1 MFMSISAISL
11 QNLEGLQQRIE
22 ANKNATYEEQEKM
35 VQSLFSQK
43 FYNSGAG
50 SKASIKLEID
60 RLEAYIKRLQPQ
72 VEQIYEQLRTM
83 NTKVQKAHQELTT
96 ELAKIASESEEYTQ
110 KQYDEINKAVE
121 TASVMYMNGEI
132 TKEEMPNKI
141 AQLIE
146 TNNPAGAARIR
157 SMMASSE
164 SKSNEIQRLVTNLTS
179 LFTIADNMSGELASA
194 QASLSLMKLLYL
206 KTDDAAGGYSNSDDD
221 ASVPVYTPKKEAMVT
236 NWDNQYTNGNVTD
249 LEDAINNGYLQQM
262 KDQGFTFKE
271 AMYATEFIFGKS
283 GISYELGNTAT
294 VPNGGVYDTFCQ
306 QVKDLWGKD
315 CNRLE
320 DGSTVDP
327 ETGEIIPPAPPATNN
342 TDPIG
347 WVNENTT
354 FDFAVDRNK
363 DNIFNGKEEFL
374 GAEQGIDELFALD
387 LDKDG
392 KINGEELN
400 NLLIVRNNHEI
411 GDFGFISAQMAGLSE
426 IDLNSFQQTNYV
438 NVNGNTEAGK
448 FNLTVDG
455 RTTQG
460 RQTLDNENY
469 LNTAYGKGYGRQYT
483 ISLSEAE
490 TKDIYAELSN
500 NKNPLS
506 KEDINVAKANQKESE
521 LNLVETDGSIK
532 QNEVEVSEA
541 KTKAQ
546 NTQVETK
553 QENEEEQKKKTKEEE
568 I

>member
-1 MFMSISAISL
+1 MSISAISL
-11 QNLEGLQQRIE
+11 QNLEGLAAKIE
-22 ANKNATYEEQEKM
+22 ANKNASYEEQEKM
-35 VQSLFSQK
+35 VKSLFSQK

-72 VEQIYEQLRTM
+72 IEVIYEQLRTM
-83 NTKVQKAHQELTT
+83 NTKVQKAQQELTQ
-96 ELAKIASESEEYTQ
+96 ELAEIASESDEYTQ
-110 KQYDEINKAVE
+110 KQYDEMNKAVE
-121 TASVMYMNGEI
+121 TASLMYMNGEI

-146 TNNPAGAARIR
+146 SNNPLGAARIR

-164 SKSNEIQRLVTNLTS
+164 SKSSEIQRMVTNLTS
-179 LFTIADNMSGELASA
+179 LFTVADNMSGELASA

-206 KTDDAAGGYSNSDDD
+206 KTNDAAGGYSNNDNDTSI
-221 ASVPVYTPKKEAMVT
+221 PVYTPKKEAMVT
-236 NWDNQYTNGNVTD
+236 NLDYQYTNGNVND
-249 LEDAINNGYLQQM
+249 LESAINAGYLKEM

-271 AMYATEFIFGKS
+271 AMYATEFIFDKS

-294 VPNGGVYDTFCQ
+294 VPNGEIYDTFCQ

-320 DGSTVDP
+320 AGTSVDP
-327 ETGEIIPPAPPATNN
+327 NTGAIIPPKPPKRKN

-347 WVNENTT
+347 WVNGNTT
-354 FDFAVDRNK
+354 FDFAVDRNG

-374 GAEQGIDELFALD
+374 GAENGIEELFALD
-387 LDKDG
+387 ANGDG
-392 KINGEELN
+392 KINGNELN
-400 NLLIVRNNHEI
+400 SLLIVRNNHEI

-426 IDLNSFQQTNYV
+426 IDLDSFQETNYV
-438 NVNGNTEAGK
+438 NINGNIEAGK

-469 LNTAYGKGYGRQYT
+469 LNTAFGKGYGRQYT

-490 TKDIYAELSN
+490 TKEIYAELSN
-500 NKNPLS
+500 NKNPLT
-506 KEDINVAKANQKESE
+506 KEDINTVKTNQKEGE
-521 LNLVETDGSIK
+521 LSLSETDAIVK
-532 QNEVEVSEA
+532 QNEQSVNEA
-541 KTKAQ
+541 KIQAED
-546 NTQVETK
+546 TQVATK
-553 QENEEEQKKKTKEEE
+553 NEEDDEQEKKKAKEEQ
-568 I
+568 